1 MTSPA
6 QTNAFVLRIA
16 PGGDDMVQQSLNN
29 NEIVIGW
36 RDAQGLTN
44 PALTWPEFRSIV
56 SDAYYAD
63 EKTLRRAGGAA
74 GQLWR
79 FIRDMKPGDLVVV
92 PHPGVFYVAQVSGDA
107 THGNGEHTL
116 YRRPVKWLNDK
127 QPIPRKIARA
137 ALQSRMKIQGTCA
150 DAGDLYRDIVE
161 CLDLP
166 TNAAAPSFHQDL
178 HTRLINETISEIRA
192 GRMDSYGFESLIQ
205 DAMLGLGATKC
216 TITPR
221 QVDFGADLV
230 ATFLLAGVF
239 ELRVAIQAKHH
250 YDVNRPLQASVVA
263 EVIRSIE
270 EEGASLGMIITAG
283 RISDEATAAAQAYF
297 EKAGIKIELVDGEQF
312 AGLIVERGL
321 GVYRSHRVSEA

>member
-1 MTSPA
+1 MTSPV

-44 PALTWPEFRSIV
+44 PALTWPDFRSIV

-79 FIRDMKPGDLVVV
+79 FIRDMKPGDLFVV

-127 QPIPRKIARA
+127 QAIPRKIARA

-150 DAGDLYRDIVE
+150 DAG
-161 CLDLP
+161 
-166 TNAAAPSFHQDL
+166 
-178 HTRLINETISEIRA
+178 
-192 GRMDSYGFESLIQ
+192 
-205 DAMLGLGATKC
+205 
-216 TITPR
+216 
-221 QVDFGADLV
+221 
-230 ATFLLAGVF
+230 
-239 ELRVAIQAKHH
+239 
-250 YDVNRPLQASVVA
+250 
-263 EVIRSIE
+263 
-270 EEGASLGMIITAG
+270 
-283 RISDEATAAAQAYF
+283 
-297 EKAGIKIELVDGEQF
+297 
-312 AGLIVERGL
+312 
-321 GVYRSHRVSEA
+321 